1 MKFIV
6 FEQMSCL
13 AHLTHNTQPSEFWII
28 LIAFITNLQYLS
40 IMLPISGWNLW
51 KYSNGHFYLL
61 SKLAQASLIIPFGFE
76 SNFNFGDV
84 AFGFVALLLLTFIT
98 IIIILVILGILD
110 DINPL
115 QHYSLRK
122 LIFYFFMLST
132 TIFQLPILFLLIP
145 FIMIG
150 RTNFNQELTIFNV
163 KSILSLVTLFI
174 FSIFVFLQQYFLRA
188 YTFVPFNYL
197 QQKFNGLQSIQY
209 CLSILIAILY
219 LVDYDT
225 IVQYIQIV
233 IIFLDLILRLV
244 ESFFMKPSIP
254 LVNQLQ
260 FSLNFTLIATLIIL
274 SINILTNNEQ
284 LFQEDQLIYV
294 LMLLCPMTFH
304 LSNQFYIMKCLSVFE
319 YEVTPFTCIHYTQE
333 MHFKYV
339 ITSEYQRSKEFFE
352 LYQYW
357 KGHKVVCQKHWVKQN
372 YKTDYNQI
380 QRTHQT
386 IFCILNTELERA
398 QLDSRTAY
406 EELQLLYI
414 SYVAQF
420 CKKPLLAY
428 VELKRYQSKQQIQ
441 SFYFVSIRYQMSVY
455 LQNLIKNQQQTNQQ
469 LYGQQKVAMTE
480 RQLSIQSI
488 FEALQFQDKFIPS
501 IIELL
506 NDKINFWNRQIK
518 GFNNIYELERLAI
531 NQSKKIFNLANQ
543 INQYC
548 SIDIKNLDHLS
559 ISNNVQ
565 DLKLV
570 SIFCSA
576 IMNDYY
582 STQICETAI
591 SEIYNIEHTLQ
602 EDTITNLS
610 FIQERAVILMLSLVK
625 NRGKIIN
632 QDKKMIAQFFDY
644 SEQEFAQIDNI
655 SGIMPSFFA
664 EKHDKLLLNYLQTA
678 KSQFFDDYN
687 QVFGQSKDGMIIS
700 YQLKLDNNFSE
711 LDDYVLIGCLS
722 QVKKSSDYL
731 LFNEE
736 GFVIGM
742 TENFYS
748 TIIDSKDQSYRI
760 LHDNL
765 RQLNAFFI
773 IPNMTEILNELKNSY
788 GKDSIYIQ
796 QDKFYKIWKYNNNK
810 DLYELSAKLAYSSK
824 QNSFINDSSLFKSRA
839 SFASIEKE
847 KADIQIYQQL
857 GQSLSENK
865 KLKGVSL
872 LQALTI
878 YSVAF
883 NNQIMNSL
891 YVLETKPKQQYVA
904 KINAVYKVIGKKE
917 SRKSYFILEIN
928 DLRKADEFFKT
939 NDSLMNNQ
947 HTFSIQTTNKAKTM
961 PVAQDPSE
969 SNLGTMNVDKEEVT
983 PNISKQFQPG
993 IQRLLNKFEGK
1004 NYAQQNYMDL
1014 MGMESARDSISYGPL
1029 SQRINFI
1036 SPSSKQQ
1043 HMQEL
1048 IDKDFM
1054 DIQNQLEIGNDEI
1067 GNDIE
1072 MADSSKVKSNSK
1084 DQNQK
1089 SNNLI
1094 EILQKNKLN
1103 QKNEEL
1109 DREAKK
1115 SKSSI
1120 TSGTS
1125 GISAMSTIKKFQSKT
1140 EMTNSLRVL
1149 VTINIIIMMIVLAY
1163 IIAHLLKIQS
1173 YNDQTQLTLSN
1184 INGPTLFNRYFFK
1197 VFTYTWSLVFN
1208 TLGIIE
1214 SSDFLI
1220 TQTISEMKDLSS
1232 VMFSNL
1238 RDMYDTFIGIESS
1251 GMLSQ
1256 INLDFLYQSNE
1267 NVTYTYFIN
1276 IISNVADTLFQAL
1289 NYNMQTLIQLIDRN
1303 YIDNLLMLRYNLKNV
1318 VDMNFQLIDSL
1329 NELFFRQQQNQL
1341 EEFQTQII
1349 IEIILLVLILNCQLT
1364 YWRQIEQYSQQI
1376 LILVG
1381 RLQINQA
1388 QDMITRF
1395 TAVTE
1400 TLKQLSGKYGWKKQN
1415 YYKLLFFPL
1424 NQIGIEAMQTQSR
1437 VLKEYQLSQVGMQS
1451 IKLNHILEDRKNYKK
1466 NLNVV
1471 LNSKINNPN
1480 TTLWSAT
1487 IIIIITCLFFL
1498 FYLLGGFLLFRKQ
1511 QNDLLPTQQL
1521 TLGFIRFTSQLDIV
1535 VSTAFIT
1542 KTQPILYNKLVDLE
1556 FYTDEE
1562 MENFRDQRVI
1572 IKIFVSLYSN
1582 YFENITQIYENI
1594 IESNKITQEDEQVL
1608 LLLYSNDFCELLSN
1622 DIPFCNYDNTTDFN
1636 QIYGAPTRLDDNRD
1650 YLSKGI
1656 QGVVSRLDS
1665 FFKQNYY
1672 YETNQF
1678 DYFPDLNVVLDL
1690 FKTREF
1696 TNTLIEHFLDTTD
1709 GTNLFID
1716 TLMKAVISITQND
1729 LNSLYTYYLVT
1740 GLMLLLIYLVFY
1752 GCWIYQTNQR
1762 LIQLRLILTNLPIEV
1777 LTEQHTLSLLK
1788 KLQ

>member
-1 MKFIV
+1 MKFII
-6 FEQMSCL
+6 FEQLSCL

-28 LIAFITNLQYLS
+28 LIVLITNLQYLA

-61 SKLAQASLIIPFGFE
+61 SKLAQASLIIPFSFE

-84 AFGFVALLLLTFIT
+84 VFGILILLLFTFII
-98 IIIILVILGILD
+98 IIIILVILGIQD

-115 QHYSLRK
+115 QHYQLRK
-122 LIFYFFMLST
+122 LIFYFIILST

-209 CLSILIAILY
+209 CLSILITILY
-219 LVDYDT
+219 LVEYDT
-225 IVQYIQIV
+225 IVQYIQIL
-233 IIFLDLILRLV
+233 IIFLVIILRLV

-254 LVNQLQ
+254 LVNLLQ
-260 FSLNFTLIATLIIL
+260 FSFNFTLIAILIIL
-274 SINILTNNEQ
+274 SINIFTHNEYI
-284 LFQEDQLIYV
+284 FQEDQLIYV
-294 LMLLCPMTFH
+294 LMLLGPMAFH
-304 LSNQFYIMKCLSVFE
+304 LSNQFYIMKCLSVFD

-333 MHFKYV
+333 MHFQYL
-339 ITSEYQRSKEFFE
+339 ITCENQKNKEFFQ

-357 KGHKVVCQKHWVKQN
+357 KGHKVVCQKHWLKQN

-380 QRTHQT
+380 QKTHQT

-398 QLDSRTAY
+398 QQDSRTAY

-441 SFYFVSIRYQMSVY
+441 SFYFISIRYQMSIY
-455 LQNLIKNQQQTNQQ
+455 LQTLIKNQQQTNQQ
-469 LYGQQKVAMTE
+469 IYGQSKVAITE

-488 FEALQFQDKFIPS
+488 FEALQFQDQFIPS
-501 IIELL
+501 VIELL

-531 NQSKKIFNLANQ
+531 YQSKKIFNLANQ
-543 INQYC
+543 INKYC

-565 DLKLV
+565 DLKLI

-582 STQICETAI
+582 STQICENAI

-602 EDTITNLS
+602 EDTMTNLS

-625 NRGKIIN
+625 NRGRIIN
-632 QDKKMIAQFFDY
+632 QDKKMISQFFNY
-644 SEQEFAQIDNI
+644 NEQEFAQIDNI
-655 SGIMPSFFA
+655 SGLMPTFFA

-687 QVFGQSKDGMIIS
+687 QVFGKSKEGMIIS

-722 QVKKSSDYL
+722 QIKKSADYL
-731 LFNEE
+731 LFSDD
-736 GFVIGM
+736 GFIIGM

-765 RQLNAFFI
+765 SQLNAFFL
-773 IPNMTEILNELKNSY
+773 IPNMMELLNELKNTY
-788 GKDSIYIQ
+788 GKDSIYVQ
-796 QDKFYKIWKYNNNK
+796 QDKFYKIWKYHNNK
-810 DLYELSAKLAYSSK
+810 DLYDMSIKFGYSSK

-857 GQSLSENK
+857 GQSIGENK
-865 KLKGVSL
+865 KLKGVSI
-872 LQALTI
+872 LQGLTI

-883 NNQIMNSL
+883 NNQLINSL
-891 YVLETKPKQQYVA
+891 QILEGKPKQQYIA
-904 KINAVYKVIGKKE
+904 KINIVYKIIGKKE
-917 SRKSYFILEIN
+917 NRKSYFILEIN

-947 HTFSIQTTNKAKTM
+947 HTFSIQTTNKGNM
-961 PVAQDPSE
+961 PAVQDPSE
-969 SNLGTMNVDKEEVT
+969 SYLGSLNVDKEEVT

-993 IQRLLNKFEGK
+993 FQRLLNKFEGK
-1004 NYAQQNYMDL
+1004 NQAQQNYMDL
-1014 MGMESARDSISYGPL
+1014 LGIESARDSISYGPL

-1054 DIQNQLEIGNDEI
+1054 DIQNQLEVGNEDIGNE
-1067 GNDIE
+1067 IE

-1094 EILQKNKLN
+1094 EILQNNRLN
-1103 QKNEEL
+1103 QKNEDL

-1125 GISAMSTIKKFQSKT
+1125 GVSAMSTIKKFQSKT
-1140 EMTNSLRVL
+1140 EMTNSLRIL
-1149 VTINIIIMMIVLAY
+1149 VTINIIIMMIILAY
-1163 IIAHLLKIQS
+1163 IVAHLLKISS
-1173 YNDQTQLTLSN
+1173 YNNQTQQTLSN

-1208 TLGIIE
+1208 SLGIIE

-1220 TQTISEMKDLSS
+1220 TQTIAEMQDLAS
-1232 VMFSNL
+1232 VIFDNL
-1238 RDMYDTFIGIESS
+1238 RNMYDTFIGIEQS
-1251 GMLSQ
+1251 GMLSS
-1256 INLDFLYQSNE
+1256 INLDFLYQNNE

-1289 NYNMQTLIQLIDRN
+1289 NYNIQTLIQLIDRN
-1303 YIDNLLMLRYNLKNV
+1303 YLDNLLMLRYNLKNV
-1318 VDMNFQLIDSL
+1318 VNMNFQLIDSL
-1329 NELFFRQQQNQL
+1329 NELFFQQQQSQL

-1349 IEIILLVLILNCQLT
+1349 IEIILLVIVINVQLT

-1381 RLQINQA
+1381 RLQLNQA

-1451 IKLNHILEDRKNYKK
+1451 IKLNHIIEDRKNYKK

-1480 TTLWSAT
+1480 TTIWSAT
-1487 IIIIITCLFFL
+1487 IIIMITCLIFL
-1498 FYLLGGFLLFRKQ
+1498 FYLLGGFLLFKKQ

-1542 KTQPILYNKLVDLE
+1542 KTQPILYDQLVDMK
-1556 FYTDEE
+1556 FYSDKE
-1562 MENFRDQRVI
+1562 MEIFRDQRVI
-1572 IKIFVSLYSN
+1572 IQIFISLYSI

-1594 IESNKITQEDEQVL
+1594 IESNKITEEDENIL
-1608 LLLYSNDFCELLSN
+1608 LMLYSSDFCELLSE
-1622 DIPFCNYDNTTDFN
+1622 DIPFCNYDNTTNFYEL
-1636 QIYGAPTRLDDNRD
+1636 YGKPTRLDDNRD

-1672 YETNQF
+1672 YETNKV
-1678 DYFPDLNVVLDL
+1678 DYYPDLDVVKDL
-1690 FKTREF
+1690 FNTREF

-1716 TLMKAVISITQND
+1716 TIMKSVINITQSD
-1729 LNSLYTYYLVT
+1729 LNLMYTYYLVT
-1740 GLMLLLIYLVFY
+1740 GLMLLLFYLLFY
-1752 GCWIYQTNQR
+1752 GCWIYRTNQR